1 MKDISE
7 CEMKSWRA
15 GEDNFFKFWKKLSPQ
30 HIYEK
35 YGDLDLQAMYIGIF
49 YTFLKFLKGKFTN
62 KVIIGLFFS
71 LMQKYETK
79 ETIYKVLLEN
89 DKIDLKN

>member
-49 YTFLKFLKGKFTN
+49 YTFIKFLKGKFTN
-62 KVIIGLFFS
+62 KKIIGLFFI

-79 ETIYKVLLEN
+79 ENIYKMLLEQ
-89 DKIDLKN
+89 DKSDLNN